1 MKHARYIHRKGSG
14 KKLSYPLSFVA
25 TALQWWW
32 FFAGQHRHLPQSK
45 VTKSVKT
52 QCYHFNFKIF
62 HPQEVSQ
69 GFAKV
74 FCILRLPFM
83 RFNFGISS
91 FSHTHND
98 TLSLSVCVCVL
109 TLRFFLSLTS
119 LPLSSWVLIPIDSKT
134 TTSIGVVDSFTTR
147 RRFLEKLEF
156 EASEREI
163 KLLQDCNLLLG
174 VTFDNLDVQRKTRHQ
189 GKHSGRWIN
198 PCPHSQ

>member
-1 MKHARYIHRKGSG
+1 MLYIHRKGSG

-62 HPQEVSQ
+62 HSQEVSQ

-74 FCILRLPFM
+74 FCILRLSFM

-119 LPLSSWVLIPIDSKT
+119 LPLSRWVLIPVDSKT
-134 TTSIGVVDSFTTR
+134 TTSIGIVDSFTTTQDAFWR
-147 RRFLEKLEF
+147 
-156 EASEREI
+156 SSNS
-163 KLLQDCNLLLG
+163 KLLKEKSSYCKIATFSWG
-174 VTFDNLDVQRKTRHQ
+174 ITFDNLDAQRKTRHQ